1 MKKKRINYYPR
12 KIKGIAKTPGI
23 SGILAV
29 AAVLFGLLLSSSAY
43 RMDNVEAARRESET
57 VDIRIIGTT
66 DLHGQLNSKDYE
78 QGVDYNNGGLARV
91 MNLIAQTRDELPQEN
106 TITVDAGDVLFD
118 YTTEYIFSEN
128 QEEIQPIYQAMARI
142 GYDAITLGNH
152 DFDYGYDYIQR
163 QLTGSGLKDITVVSN
178 VTESKTGDYPFL
190 ENMLITRNA
199 KTSLGNIVEV
209 KIGIIGQTIPT
220 LTAKTHSYAGILKTE
235 DMVANAQTQATK
247 LKEMGADIII
257 ALSHTGIGPE
267 NPELNFKNV
276 AYALSKIPEIDVVVC
291 GHEHNLFPTQD
302 MTSPYYK
309 LPNVD
314 KETYLMNGKNV
325 IMAGNRGKAIG
336 VVNLKL
342 EVSEDSLE
350 ITDRKSEIRM
360 VAAKNIIEDRELSVL
375 YGDWEEKLSLYSTD
389 IIGTLDKEDVIQNFY
404 GLLGDNTAIQLLNNS
419 KIHYAM
425 NYINTTGKTYKD
437 YPVIAAST
445 YASYGI
451 NSPNDFINIKNQI
464 TESNLTTIQPYNS
477 YIYLYTITGF
487 QLREWLEWS
496 ASAYET
502 TQGTN
507 AWTDINMS
515 ELMKDKDLKSLIAE
529 EWLDDWSNFYVFD
542 GIDYVINPSAKP
554 RYDISG
560 NRINSTYRI
569 KSITYNGEAVQDNA
583 VFVLATDK
591 ITKPMDA
598 NKGIEKQV
606 VLNGFIRSQT
616 VLSKYI
622 KLVSNSGD
630 IQPQLDYNWRVSLP
644 RGYQFLI
651 KVPYYA
657 DKLIKETQWY
667 KEFLT
672 QKEQYR
678 YYVASYP
685 DENEDNIAPNI
696 IAVPLVTSVTAS
708 SYDLVVHVADKS
720 EIKYLRVMSGEY
732 DLDFTGWAAA
742 KDALGKPITIYEN
755 GIYSIYAEDIYG
767 NKSTRKLI
775 IDNFNSNLL
784 ARPVID
790 TYTNRKTKIS
800 GKAEPN
806 TTIVF
811 EAYTGIYEAKVN
823 IAGKFSY
830 PMPSQPSGTV
840 VRVYIKDEVK
850 GLESE
855 RVLIP
860 VKRTGPNQP
869 TINPVYN
876 NVNYLNGDTNDSDAS
891 VIAIIGDKVYVS
903 ENGGRELYENN
914 KEIYKAELEIVE
926 VFSEIGDSG
935 YYFINLPHLE
945 AGSTIQIYN
954 IDHLSRNSRVNTVKV
969 QEIAPNAPV
978 VYDVSNIEKS
988 IAGYVPSG
996 VKKVYNITLTVG
1008 ESIYTT
1014 KTDKDGNF
1022 TLQFT
1027 DQLQAG
1033 QPLTVTASDTKNGKT
1048 RYSYGTEVIVENIE
1062 NYISESSDNLI
1073 VNRVTVNSNLISGFY
1088 YDGGMVYLAICSN
1101 DNETFTNTIYQ
1112 IDTDHLFKFRHY
1124 LEGSLEPGTTIY
1136 AMARFS
1142 DGKIRRANKTVVLPS
1157 IPDAPTLLTPVA
1169 NTDKEVQVV
1178 ADKDCEVILTIG
1190 KKTYLAKEYKLD
1202 EISNQYVYTFIT
1214 DRDVSGTAIAI
1225 QAVNI
1230 AGASDV
1236 FETMIV
1242 KTAPDAPEVNPIIEG
1257 DTIITGK
1264 IELLDYVEPV
1274 VEAVEYIADTAEVVT
1289 DSTDIIADT
1298 TKEKPIPKVFLKAP
1312 PKVVQTQTRIFASI
1326 DKKTYEGTIDDE
1338 GNFTIKIPAKNA
1350 GTAIK
1355 LWGTNKAGRGP
1366 LIK

>member
-1 MKKKRINYYPR
+1 MKKKRISYYPR
-12 KIKGIAKTPGI
+12 KIKETAKLPGI
-23 SGILAV
+23 LGLLAV
-29 AAVLFGLLLSSSAY
+29 VAVLIGLTLSSGTY
-43 RMDNVEAARRESET
+43 RMDNVEAARKETET
-57 VDIRIIGTT
+57 VDMRIIGTT

-91 MNLIAQTRDELPQEN
+91 MDLIAQTKGELPQEN
-106 TITVDAGDVLFD
+106 TLTVDAGDVLFD

-128 QEEIQPIYQAMARI
+128 QEEIQPIYRAMARI

-190 ENMLITRNA
+190 ENMLITRDV
-199 KTSLGNIVEV
+199 KTSLGRTVEV

-267 NPELNFKNV
+267 SPELNFKNV
-276 AYALSKIPEIDVVVC
+276 AYALTKIPEIDVVVC

-325 IMAGNRGKAIG
+325 VMAGNRGNAIG

-342 EVSEDSLE
+342 EVSEDFLE
-350 ITDRKSEIRM
+350 ITDRKSEVRM
-360 VAAKNIIEDRELSVL
+360 VAAKNTVEDKELSAL
-375 YGDWEEKLSLYSTD
+375 YGDWEESLSLYSTD
-389 IIGTLDKEDVIQNFY
+389 IIGTLDQEDVIQNFY

-425 NYINTTGKTYKD
+425 NYINTTGNTYKD

-445 YASYGI
+445 YASYGV

-477 YIYLYTITGF
+477 YIYLYTINGI

-502 TQGTN
+502 IQGTN
-507 AWTDINMS
+507 AWTDTNMS
-515 ELMKDKDLKSLIAE
+515 ELMKDQDLKSLIAE
-529 EWLDDWSNFYVFD
+529 EWLDDWSNFYIFD
-542 GIDYVINPSAKP
+542 GIDYVINPSVKP

-560 NRINSTYRI
+560 NKISSSNRI
-569 KSITYNGEAVQDNA
+569 KSITYNGEAVKDNA
-583 VFVLATDK
+583 VFVIATDK

-616 VLSKYI
+616 VLGKYI
-622 KLVSNSGD
+622 KQVSNSGD
-630 IQPQLDYNWRVSLP
+630 IQPQVDYNWRVSLP

-651 KVPYYA
+651 KAPYYA
-657 DKLIKETQWY
+657 DNLIKETQWY
-667 KEFLT
+667 KAYLT
-672 QKEQYR
+672 QKGQYR

-685 DENEDNIAPNI
+685 EENEDNIAPSI

-708 SYDLVVHVADKS
+708 SYDLAVHVADKS
-720 EIKYLRVMSGEY
+720 TIKLLRVMSGEY
-732 DLDFTGWAAA
+732 DVDYTGWIVAT
-742 KDALGKPITIYEN
+742 DALGKNVTIYDN
-755 GIYSIYAEDIYG
+755 GIYSIYAEDIHG
-767 NKSTRKLI
+767 NKATRKLV

-784 ARPVID
+784 AKPVIN

-811 EAYTGIYEAKVN
+811 EAYTGIYETKVN
-823 IAGKFSY
+823 ITGKFSY

-855 RVLIP
+855 RIMVP
-860 VKRTGPNQP
+860 VKRTGPNRP

-876 NVNYLNGDTNDSDAS
+876 NVNYINGDSNDSDAS
-891 VIAIIGDKVYVS
+891 IIAIVDDKVYVS
-903 ENGGRELYENN
+903 EDGGRELYENN
-914 KEIYKAELEIVE
+914 KEIYNDELEIVE
-926 VFSEIGDSG
+926 TFSEVGESG

-945 AGSTIQIYN
+945 AGSTIKIYN
-954 IDHLSRNSRVNTVKV
+954 VDHLSRNSRVNTINVK
-969 QEIAPNAPV
+969 EIAPNAPV
-978 VYDVSNIEKS
+978 VFDVSNIEKT
-988 IAGYVPSG
+988 IVGYVPSG
-996 VKKVYNITLTVG
+996 ANKVYNITLAVG
-1008 ESIYTT
+1008 ESTYTT
-1014 KTDKDGNF
+1014 KTDKAGNF
-1022 TLQFT
+1022 TFQFT
-1027 DQLQAG
+1027 EQLQAG
-1033 QPLTVTASDTKNGKT
+1033 QLLTITASDTKNGNA

-1062 NYISESSDNLI
+1062 NYIDEASDNLTL
-1073 VNRVTVNSNLISGFY
+1073 NRVSVNSNLISGFY
-1088 YDGGMVYLAICSN
+1088 YDGGTVYLAICSVK
-1101 DNETFTNTIYQ
+1101 DETFTNTLYQ
-1112 IDTDHLFKFRHY
+1112 LDTDYMFKFRHY
-1124 LEGSLEPGTTIY
+1124 LEDSLEPGTTIY
-1136 AMARFS
+1136 VMARFS
-1142 DGKIRRANKTVVLPS
+1142 DGKIRRANKTVVLPG
-1157 IPDAPTLLTPVA
+1157 IPDAPTLLTPVS
-1169 NTDKEVQVV
+1169 NTDKQVQVI
-1178 ADKDCEVILTIG
+1178 ADKDCEIILTIG
-1190 KKTYLAKEYKLD
+1190 KKTYSTKEYKLD
-1202 EISNQYVYTFIT
+1202 EINNQYVYTFIT
-1214 DRDVSGTAIAI
+1214 DRDVSGTVITI

-1230 AGASDV
+1230 AG
-1236 FETMIV
+1236 
-1242 KTAPDAPEVNPIIEG
+1242 
-1257 DTIITGK
+1257 
-1264 IELLDYVEPV
+1264 
-1274 VEAVEYIADTAEVVT
+1274 
-1289 DSTDIIADT
+1289 
-1298 TKEKPIPKVFLKAP
+1298 
-1312 PKVVQTQTRIFASI
+1312 
-1326 DKKTYEGTIDDE
+1326 
-1338 GNFTIKIPAKNA
+1338 
-1350 GTAIK
+1350 
-1355 LWGTNKAGRGP
+1355 
-1366 LIK
+1366 